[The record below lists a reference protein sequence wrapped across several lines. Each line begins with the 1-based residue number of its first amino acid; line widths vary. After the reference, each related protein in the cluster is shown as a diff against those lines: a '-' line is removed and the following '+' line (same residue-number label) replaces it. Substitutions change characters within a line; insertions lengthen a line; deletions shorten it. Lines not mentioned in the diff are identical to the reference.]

1 MNAKWCVST
10 LFIILALLGLSQ
22 GQKKASNQQISLEF
36 ADVELA
42 SETAHDEVLAVIT
55 KKLQVLGVD
64 AIEVIENDGR
74 QLSIRYYSDL
84 DADSVKEFLSK
95 ENQLT
100 LSNEDESPSDYP
112 KEQFPEKYSIV
123 VSDLQQQT
131 DQGISL
137 NGTLVSVQKQDDKR
151 IYNPVV
157 LAFGNTLVLEQNTTV
172 DVAFRIHTDIAIA
185 IDNTSQTIPEVRA
198 GPYAYGNC

>member
-22 GQKKASNQQISLEF
+22 EQKKASNQQISLEF

-55 KKLQVLGVD
+55 KKLLVLGID

-84 DADSVKEFLSK
+84 DADSVKEFLSDEDK
-95 ENQLT
+95 LP
-100 LSNEDESPSDYP
+100 LSNEEESPSDYP
-112 KEQFPEKYSIV
+112 KEQLPEKYSIV

-131 DQGISL
+131 DHGIAL
-137 NGTLVSVQKQDDKR
+137 TGTLVSIQKQDDNR
-151 IYNPVV
+151 IFNPVILPFDHTFV
-157 LAFGNTLVLEQNTTV
+157 FEQNAIV
-172 DVAFRIHTDIAIA
+172 DVAFRIHTNLSIA
-185 IDNTSQTIPEVRA
+185 IDNTSPTIPEVRA
-198 GPYAYGNC
+198 GPYAYGNS

>member
-36 ADVELA
+36 ADVEIA
-42 SETAHDEVLAVIT
+42 SETAHEEVLAVIT

-64 AIEVIENDGR
+64 AIEVVENDGR

-84 DADSVKEFLSK
+84 DADSVKKFLSD
-95 ENQLT
+95 ENQLV
-100 LSNEDESPSDYP
+100 LSNEDESPSDHP
-112 KEQFPEKYSIV
+112 KKKFPEKYSIV
-123 VSDLQQQT
+123 VSDLQQQA
-131 DQGISL
+131 DHGMVL
-137 NGTLVSVQKQDDKR
+137 NGTLVSVQKQDNNR
-151 IYNPVV
+151 ISNPIVLPFNGILV
-157 LAFGNTLVLEQNTTV
+157 FEQNAIVDLAFK
-172 DVAFRIHTDIAIA
+172 IHTDIAIA

-198 GPYAYGNC
+198 GPYV